1 MSRWLLTKPGDNLV
15 GEDAHA
21 AQSKRKSHQS
31 LLHLL
36 PVSLAIRDPPLSL
49 LSSFSSAWSS
59 LDHAVDLAVACH

>member
-36 PVSLAIRDPPLSL
+36 PVSLAIRDPPPKSP
-49 LSSFSSAWSS
+49 
-59 LDHAVDLAVACH
+59 DLIVGAGNLMHSHN